1 MKTKYITLTLA
12 LAVVSICS
20 VSAYA
25 QNNNGRAPGYHG
37 NLAIT
42 DHLGVFIG
50 AETSHGYMFDSHN
63 YLGLGIGGFVLPND
77 SHPTYM
83 NAFIDYHNYLRD
95 KNTLVLGVKAGWSHA
110 FNYQKDSGIK
120 FENGILC
127 EPNIGWSWC
136 FNSGYGLYLGLGASL
151 IFPLGES
158 RTEKTVLPMPKI
170 TFGFEF

>member
-1 MKTKYITLTLA
+1 MNKHIKLIISLGFLLLIA
-12 LAVVSICS
+12 A
-20 VSAYA
+20 SAYA
-25 QNNNGRAPGYHG
+25 QNSNDRSEGYRG

-63 YLGLGIGGFVLPND
+63 YLGLGIGGFVLPNE

-95 KNTLVLGVKAGWSHA
+95 NNTLVLGVKAGWSHA

-127 EPNIGWSWC
+127 EPNIGWSWSL
-136 FNSGYGLYLGLGASL
+136 NSGNGLYLGLGASL

-170 TFGFEF
+170 SFAFEF

>member
-1 MKTKYITLTLA
+1 MNKHIKLIISLGFLLLIA
-12 LAVVSICS
+12 A
-20 VSAYA
+20 SAYA
-25 QNNNGRAPGYHG
+25 QNSNDRSEGYRG

-50 AETSHGYMFDSHN
+50 VETSHGYMFDSHN
-63 YLGLGIGGFVLPND
+63 YLGLGIGGFVLPNE

-95 KNTLVLGVKAGWSHA
+95 NNTLVLGVKAGWSHA

-127 EPNIGWSWC
+127 EPNIGWSWSL
-136 FNSGYGLYLGLGASL
+136 NSGNGLYLGLGASL

-170 TFGFEF
+170 SFAFEF

>member
-1 MKTKYITLTLA
+1 MNTLIKLII
-12 LAVVSICS
+12 SICAMFLICI
-20 VSAYA
+20 SAHA
-25 QNNNGRAPGYHG
+25 QDGNGRSEGYRG

-95 KNTLVLGVKAGWSHA
+95 NNTLVLGVKTGWSHA
-110 FNYQKDSGIK
+110 FNYQKDSGIN

-127 EPNIGWSWC
+127 EPNIGWSWSL
-136 FNSGYGLYLGLGASL
+136 NSGNGLYLGLGASL

-170 TFGFEF
+170 SFAFEF

>member
-1 MKTKYITLTLA
+1 MNKHIKLIISLGFLLLISA
-12 LAVVSICS
+12 
-20 VSAYA
+20 SAYA
-25 QNNNGRAPGYHG
+25 QNSNDRSEGYRG

-63 YLGLGIGGFVLPND
+63 YLGLGIGGFVLPD
-77 SHPTYM
+77 ESHPIYM

-95 KNTLVLGVKAGWSHA
+95 NNTLVLGVKAGWSHA

-127 EPNIGWSWC
+127 EPNIGWSWSL
-136 FNSGYGLYLGLGASL
+136 NSGNGLYLGLGASL

-170 TFGFEF
+170 SFAFEF

>member
-1 MKTKYITLTLA
+1 MNKHIKLIISLGFLLLIA
-12 LAVVSICS
+12 A
-20 VSAYA
+20 SAYA
-25 QNNNGRAPGYHG
+25 QNSNDRSEGYHG

-63 YLGLGIGGFVLPND
+63 YLGLGIGGFVLPNE

-95 KNTLVLGVKAGWSHA
+95 NNTLVLGVKAGWSHA

-136 FNSGYGLYLGLGASL
+136 FNSGNGLYLGLGASL

-170 TFGFEF
+170 SFAFEF

>member
-1 MKTKYITLTLA
+1 MNTLIKLII
-12 LAVVSICS
+12 SICAMFLICI
-20 VSAYA
+20 SAHA
-25 QNNNGRAPGYHG
+25 QDGNGRSEGYRG

-83 NAFIDYHNYLRD
+83 NAFIDYHNYLKD
-95 KNTLVLGVKAGWSHA
+95 NNTLVLGVKTGWSHA

-127 EPNIGWSWC
+127 EPNIGWSWY

-170 TFGFEF
+170 SFAFEF